1 MVETVASLE
10 IGSWVALLLHH
21 CEQYGDENEVICNGC
36 LVGDLL
42 TWLSIGFAHDELLL
56 DESLVIDGSVSLL
69 FGAILGHVLISSSE
83 EFGGVLLHALFVVL
97 RLPSAVITKIFRG
110 LT

>member
-21 CEQYGDENEVICNGC
+21 CEQYGDENEVICNGY

-42 TWLSIGFAHDELLL
+42 TWLSVGFAHDKLLL
-56 DESLVIDGSVSLL
+56 DQSLLVDRSVSLL
-69 FGAILGHVLISSSE
+69 LFAILCHILISGSE
-83 EFGGVLLHALFVVL
+83 ELSGVLLHALVVCL
-97 RLPSAVITKIFRG
+97 RLPLAEIKK
-110 LT
+110 